1 MFTLNEQLW
10 SLYTAYA
17 EDMCSADQNEK
28 MRILRCSLKNCYQS
42 LPLWLTYLTELERT
56 ADSGDLSTLEQVFEQ
71 AKQQIGEGHTDKQ
84 FELDKFWH
92 GALQRS
98 IATVSADKDK
108 QESKISR
115 LREFY
120 EAKFIELTHLQDRTR
135 LTQWI

>member
-56 ADSGDLSTLEQVFEQ
+56 SDSGDLSTLEQVFEQ
-71 AKQQIGEGHTDKQ
+71 AKQQIGEDNPDKL

-98 IATVSADKDK
+98 IATDSADNDQ

-115 LREFY
+115 FREFY
-120 EAKFIELTHLQDRTR
+120 EAKFIELTHLQDRNR